1 MSDSSKQITV
11 KAIENSI
18 DRESGTIAM
27 QLKLRQAMFDS
38 IKEDD
43 IADIIKKQVEKAKAG
58 DQASLQ
64 FVMKYVLGFGQPTTL
79 QQLNIITTDVATAAK
94 MAKTASR
101 EHISVR
107 REPPF

>member
-1 MSDSSKQITV
+1 
-11 KAIENSI
+11 
-18 DRESGTIAM
+18 M
-27 QLKLRQAMFDS
+27 QGKLRQAIFNS
-38 IKEDD
+38 INEDD
-43 IADIIKKQVEKAKAG
+43 VSAIIKKQVEKAKAG

-94 MAKTASR
+94 MAKATAR
-101 EHISVR
+101 ETISVR